1 MSDQFEARLRQA
13 VCEAGDLLDA
23 SLPPADQCDHLFSP
37 AFEQKMEKFLR
48 RRKRLSV
55 YRGLQRAACLFL
67 ACLLSGAV
75 LLSTNAQARE
85 ALFGWVREQVESAQR
100 YFFQGEGI
108 PTSSIVHYQID
119 VPEGYWLSDQMQGE
133 SYFYFFYVGE
143 DGLYLDFLYQY
154 NTVNSTAETYVTDTD
169 ATMIETE
176 VQGNPADLYISN
188 DPNASNTIIWMDKK
202 TGALIE
208 VTAFLP
214 QEELM
219 ALAESV
225 SPVENNCF

>member
-1 MSDQFEARLRQA
+1 MSGISEERLRQA

-23 SLPPADQCDHLFSP
+23 SLPSPDQCCHSFSTT
-37 AFEQKMEKFLR
+37 FEEKMAKLLH
-48 RRKRLSV
+48 RRKRLPV

-67 ACLLSGAV
+67 ALLLGGAL

-85 ALFGWVREQVESAQR
+85 ALFGWVREQAESAQR

-108 PTSSIVHYQID
+108 PTTSIVHYQID
-119 VPEGYWLSDQMQGE
+119 VPEGYWLDDQMQGE
-133 SYFYFFYVGE
+133 SYFYFFYANE

-154 NTVNSTAETYVTDTD
+154 NTVNSSGETYITDTN

-176 VQGNPADLYISN
+176 VHGNPADLYIAD
-188 DPNASNTIIWMDKK
+188 DPNASNTIIWTDKK

-214 QEELM
+214 QDELM
-219 ALAESV
+219 SLAESV
-225 SPVENNCF
+225 TPVEK

>member
-1 MSDQFEARLRQA
+1 
-13 VCEAGDLLDA
+13 
-23 SLPPADQCDHLFSP
+23 
-37 AFEQKMEKFLR
+37 
-48 RRKRLSV
+48 
-55 YRGLQRAACLFL
+55 
-67 ACLLSGAV
+67 
-75 LLSTNAQARE
+75 
-85 ALFGWVREQVESAQR
+85 
-100 YFFQGEGI
+100 
-108 PTSSIVHYQID
+108 
-119 VPEGYWLSDQMQGE
+119 MQGE